1 MSIICKKT
9 KKKSVYIRIEKKK
22 KKDYVSVHVV
32 AFTPSRA
39 GRSLEANMV
48 YTVSSRTARLPSKG
62 HIENNETKI
71 NTVKTDETVQFLGI
85 QLKRKSAIY
94 TPLVIPEWFKIPQ
107 KKGTYMFDEK

>member
-1 MSIICKKT
+1 M
-9 KKKSVYIRIEKKK
+9 
-22 KKDYVSVHVV
+22 V
-32 AFTPSRA
+32 AHTFNPNTLETEA
-39 GRSLEANMV
+39 EGLNEFKASLV

>member
-1 MSIICKKT
+1 VQDFNPSKWEVDT
-9 KKKSVYIRIEKKK
+9 GRIFEFE
-22 KKDYVSVHVV
+22 
-32 AFTPSRA
+32 A
-39 GRSLEANMV
+39 SLV